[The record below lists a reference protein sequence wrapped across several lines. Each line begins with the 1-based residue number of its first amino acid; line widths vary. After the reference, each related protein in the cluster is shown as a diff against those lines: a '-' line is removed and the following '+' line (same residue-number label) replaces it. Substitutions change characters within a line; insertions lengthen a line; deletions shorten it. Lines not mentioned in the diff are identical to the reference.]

1 VGGQLGGGHRWLD
14 VGQLRQVG
22 EPVGVVSMQ
31 PRPFAGQ
38 QVGVD
43 NLPQQRVPDLVA
55 LLTRPGHQQ
64 LVRDHNPERLG
75 QILVVQAGDARQEPV
90 GHLSASHRK
99 HLLGALGQRLDPAAQ
114 QVPQR
119 DWQLSCTGLVR
130 R

>member
-1 VGGQLGGGHRWLD
+1 
-14 VGQLRQVG
+14 
-22 EPVGVVSMQ
+22 
-31 PRPFAGQ
+31 
-38 QVGVD
+38 
-43 NLPQQRVPDLVA
+43 
-55 LLTRPGHQQ
+55 
-64 LVRDHNPERLG
+64 VRDHNPERLG

-90 GHLSASHRK
+90 GHLSASHRSHRK

>member
-1 VGGQLGGGHRWLD
+1 
-14 VGQLRQVG
+14 
-22 EPVGVVSMQ
+22 
-31 PRPFAGQ
+31 
-38 QVGVD
+38 
-43 NLPQQRVPDLVA
+43 
-55 LLTRPGHQQ
+55 
-64 LVRDHNPERLG
+64 
-75 QILVVQAGDARQEPV
+75 V